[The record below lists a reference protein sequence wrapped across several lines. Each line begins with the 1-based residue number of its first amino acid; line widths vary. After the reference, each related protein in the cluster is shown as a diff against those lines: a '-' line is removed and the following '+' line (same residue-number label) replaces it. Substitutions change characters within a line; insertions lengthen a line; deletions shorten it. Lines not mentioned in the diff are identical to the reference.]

1 MIHIYL
7 LAYILLQS
15 PWPAVLQLAAEAP
28 TDAGIAA
35 PVAVGTR
42 TPPYDLLLQSD
53 SRDAMTPCEVA
64 PVEPAADPGGGGA
77 AGVGGVGVG
86 VGTAVGGGGAWPC
99 VSSTVM
105 FARTRAPAVLAVLG
119 RLKEQTAL
127 DATALTT
134 SAGAATGG
142 GGGVG
147 SVGVPS
153 AAQTLTSLLSA
164 APSGLRWRLLPASN
178 FPNGFVAF
186 RRPLD
191 ASWSVT
197 ADTHPGT
204 TVPASVVLLRADW
217 TPGPATSR
225 YLLREVGLWP
235 LDGSSLSTSPPPPTR
250 WLAYGADGD
259 ADAALHRQRGS
270 LRAALMLAQLLKRTF
285 VLPPFWRRTA
295 HDGSSRPCTF
305 AYLFDYETF
314 AQASVVSE

>member
-1 MIHIYL
+1 M
-7 LAYILLQS
+7 
-15 PWPAVLQLAAEAP
+15 LQLAAEAP
-28 TDAGIAA
+28 TDAGVAA
-35 PVAVGTR
+35 PVAAGTR
-42 TPPYDLLLQSD
+42 THPYDLLLQSD
-53 SRDAMTPCEVA
+53 SRDATTPCEVA
-64 PVEPAADPGGGGA
+64 QVEPAANPGGGGSDG
-77 AGVGGVGVG
+77 AGGAGIVGVG
-86 VGTAVGGGGAWPC
+86 VGTAAGGGGAWPC
-99 VSSTVM
+99 ASSTVM

-119 RLKEQTAL
+119 RLKEQTAR
-127 DATALTT
+127 DAAALIST
-134 SAGAATGG
+134 AGAAVGG
-142 GGGVG
+142 WG
-147 SVGVPS
+147 VGVPS

-164 APSGLRWRLLPASN
+164 APPGLRWRLLPAST

-191 ASWSVT
+191 ASWS
-197 ADTHPGT
+197 ASAHTHPGT
-204 TVPASVVLLRADW
+204 AVPASVVLLRADW

-270 LRAALMLAQLLKRTF
+270 LRAALMLAQLLKRAL

-295 HDGSSRPCTF
+295 HDGSSRPCTL

-314 AQASVVSE
+314 AQACRSTKYTK

>member
-1 MIHIYL
+1 M
-7 LAYILLQS
+7 
-15 PWPAVLQLAAEAP
+15 LQLAAEAP
-28 TDAGIAA
+28 TDAGVAA
-35 PVAVGTR
+35 PVAAGTR
-42 TPPYDLLLQSD
+42 THPYDLLLQSD
-53 SRDAMTPCEVA
+53 SRDATTPCEVA
-64 PVEPAADPGGGGA
+64 QVEPAANPGGGGSDG
-77 AGVGGVGVG
+77 AGGAGIVGVG
-86 VGTAVGGGGAWPC
+86 VGTAAGGGGAWPC
-99 VSSTVM
+99 ASSTVM

-119 RLKEQTAL
+119 RLKEQTAR
-127 DATALTT
+127 DAAALTST
-134 SAGAATGG
+134 AGAAVGGGGG

-147 SVGVPS
+147 GWGVGVPS

-164 APSGLRWRLLPASN
+164 APPGLRWRLLPAST

-191 ASWSVT
+191 ASWS
-197 ADTHPGT
+197 ASAHTHPGT
-204 TVPASVVLLRADW
+204 AVPASVVLLRADW

-270 LRAALMLAQLLKRTF
+270 LRAALMLAQLLKRAL

-295 HDGSSRPCTF
+295 HDGSSRPCTL

-314 AQASVVSE
+314 AQACRSTKYTK

>member
-1 MIHIYL
+1 ML
-7 LAYILLQS
+7 R
-15 PWPAVLQLAAEAP
+15 LAAEAP

-35 PVAVGTR
+35 PVAAGTR

-64 PVEPAADPGGGGA
+64 LAEPAANPGGGSSDSAGGA
-77 AGVGGVGVG
+77 GGVGGVSVG
-86 VGTAVGGGGAWPC
+86 VGTAAGGGGVWPC

-127 DATALTT
+127 DAAALTT
-134 SAGAATGG
+134 MAGAATGSS

-147 SVGVPS
+147 GVLS

-164 APSGLRWRLLPASN
+164 APSELRWRLLPAST

-204 TVPASVVLLRADW
+204 AVPASVVLLRADW

-270 LRAALMLAQLLKRTF
+270 LRAALMLAQLLKRTL

-295 HDGSSRPCTF
+295 HDASSRPCTF